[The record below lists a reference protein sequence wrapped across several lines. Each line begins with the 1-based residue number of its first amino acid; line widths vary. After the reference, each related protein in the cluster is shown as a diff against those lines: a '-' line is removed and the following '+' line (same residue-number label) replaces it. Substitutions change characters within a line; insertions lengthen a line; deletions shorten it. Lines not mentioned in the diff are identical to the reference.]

1 MTTHY
6 FPAPAK
12 LNLFLHVVGQRSDGY
27 HLLQSVFLLL
37 DLQDQL
43 SITLREDGAIHLHS
57 GMAGVDTTTNLVMRA
72 ARLLE
77 QSAQERGLPIAGA
90 DLALEKHI
98 PMGGGLG
105 GGSSDAATTLIA
117 LNHLWQ
123 LGLTQSELMHM
134 GLRLGADVPF
144 FLLGQPAFVE
154 GIGEK
159 LTPLSL
165 EDAWFVI
172 LHPGVAVPTPLIFG
186 SPHLTRDTKSVK
198 MSDFSSGL
206 FSFGRNDLQAVAEK
220 AFPEV
225 AAALQ
230 WLGKFGEARMSGSGA
245 CVFARMSDQAAAEA
259 VVQQLPV
266 GSGWQAWQCQTLQ
279 RHPLAGLLEK

>member
-37 DLQDQL
+37 DLQDHL

-57 GMAGVDTTTNLVMRA
+57 DMAGVDTTTNLVMRA
-72 ARLLE
+72 ARLVE

-90 DLALEKHI
+90 DLTLEKHI

-134 GLRLGADVPF
+134 GLRLGADIPF

-186 SPHLTRDTKSVK
+186 SPDLTRDTKSVK

>member
-1 MTTHY
+1 MTTHR

-12 LNLFLHVVGQRSDGY
+12 LNLFLHVIGQRSDGY

-57 GMAGVDTTTNLVMRA
+57 DMADVDTSTNLVMRA

-77 QSAQERGLPIAGA
+77 QSALERGLPIAGA
-90 DLALEKHI
+90 DLVLEKHI

-123 LGLTQSELMHM
+123 LGLTQTELMHM

-154 GIGEK
+154 GIGEQ

-186 SPHLTRDTKSVK
+186 APHLTRDTKSVK

-230 WLGKFGEARMSGSGA
+230 WLGKFGDARMSGSGA
-245 CVFARMSDQAAAEA
+245 CVFARMADQSAAEA
-259 VVQQLPV
+259 VVRQLPV
-266 GSGWQAWQCQTLQ
+266 GYGWHAWHCQTLQ
-279 RHPLAGLLEK
+279 RHPLVGLLEK

>member
-37 DLQDQL
+37 DLQDYL

-57 GMAGVDTTTNLVMRA
+57 DMAGVDTTTNLVMRA
-72 ARLLE
+72 ARLVE

-134 GLRLGADVPF
+134 GLHLGADVPF

-198 MSDFSSGL
+198 MLDFSSGL

-279 RHPLAGLLEK
+279 RHPIAGLLEK

>member
-1 MTTHY
+1 MTTHH

-12 LNLFLHVVGQRSDGY
+12 LNLFLHVIGQRNDGY
-27 HLLQSVFLLL
+27 HLLQSVFMLV

-43 SITLREDGAIHLHS
+43 SISLREDGAIHLNS
-57 GMAGVDTTTNLVMRA
+57 GIAGVDTSTNLVMRA

-77 QSAQERGLPIAGA
+77 QFALERGLPIAGA
-90 DLALEKHI
+90 DLALDKHI

-123 LGLTQSELMHM
+123 LGLTQSELMQM

-144 FLLGQPAFVE
+144 FLLGQNAFVE
-154 GIGEK
+154 GIGEQ
-159 LTPLSL
+159 LTPLNP
-165 EDAWFVI
+165 EDACFVI

-186 SPHLTRDTKSVK
+186 APHLTRDTKSVK

-230 WLGKFGEARMSGSGA
+230 WLGKFGDARMSGSGA
-245 CVFARMSDQAAAEA
+245 CVFARMSDQAAAQA
-259 VVQQLPV
+259 VVSQVPA
-266 GSGWQAWQCQTLQ
+266 GSGWQAWHCQSLQ
-279 RHPLAGLLEK
+279 SHPLAGLLEK

>member
-1 MTTHY
+1 MTTHR

-12 LNLFLHVVGQRSDGY
+12 LNLFLHVIGQRNDGY

-57 GMAGVDTTTNLVMRA
+57 DMADVDTSTNLVMRA

-77 QSAQERGLPIAGA
+77 QSALERGLPIAGA
-90 DLALEKHI
+90 DLVLEKHI

-123 LGLTQSELMHM
+123 LGLTQTELMHM

-154 GIGEK
+154 GIGEQ

-186 SPHLTRDTKSVK
+186 APHLTRDTKSVK

-230 WLGKFGEARMSGSGA
+230 WLGKFGDARMSGSGA
-245 CVFARMSDQAAAEA
+245 CVFARMADQAAAEA
-259 VVQQLPV
+259 VVRQLPV
-266 GSGWQAWQCQTLQ
+266 GSGWQAWHCQTLQ

>member
-1 MTTHY
+1 MTMHY

-43 SITLREDGAIHLHS
+43 SIALREDGAIHLHS
-57 GMAGVDTTTNLVMRA
+57 DMAGVDTTTNLVMRA

-198 MSDFSSGL
+198 MLDFSSGL

-279 RHPLAGLLEK
+279 RHPIAGLLEK

>member
-37 DLQDQL
+37 DLQDYL

-57 GMAGVDTTTNLVMRA
+57 DMAGVDTTTNLVMRA
-72 ARLLE
+72 ARLVE

-186 SPHLTRDTKSVK
+186 SPDLTRDTKSVK
-198 MSDFSSGL
+198 MLDFSSGL

-279 RHPLAGLLEK
+279 RHPLAGLLKK

>member
-12 LNLFLHVVGQRSDGY
+12 LNLFLHVVGQRGDGY

-43 SITLREDGAIHLHS
+43 SIALREDGAIHLQS
-57 GMAGVDTTTNLVMRA
+57 DMAGVDTTTNLVMRA

-77 QSAQERGLPIAGA
+77 QSAQVRGLPIAGA

-220 AFPEV
+220 VFPEV